1 METGV
6 ITGHIDVAQIALYV
20 FWAFFAGLIYYL
32 HQENKREGYPLES
45 SNSDRI
51 VVQGFPPIPAP
62 KTYLLRDGT
71 TVSAPRATEPEA
83 ISGAMPSSGYVGSP
97 LVPTGDPMRDGVG
110 PAAYAMRANHPDR
123 GHDGGNAIVPL
134 RLAGE
139 YHVAEEDPDPRGMT
153 VVGADGKVAGEV
165 ADIWIDR
172 GEVLI
177 RYLEVAVAE
186 SGARV
191 LLPMTMA
198 RVVADRGRV
207 QVESIRAD
215 QFQSVPP
222 LANPE
227 QVTLRE
233 EDRITAF
240 YASGHLY
247 AFASRQEPLL

>member
-1 METGV
+1 METGA
-6 ITGHIDVAQIALYV
+6 ITGQIDVAQIALYV

-45 SNSDRI
+45 SSSDRI

-71 TVSAPRATEPEA
+71 TVSAPRETARETV
-83 ISGAMPSSGYVGSP
+83 SGAAPSSGYVGSP

-110 PAAYAMRANHPDR
+110 PASYAMRADHPDR
-123 GHDGGNAIVPL
+123 GHDGANAIVPM
-134 RLAGE
+134 RLARE
-139 YHVAEEDPDPRGMT
+139 YSVAAEDPDPRGMA
-153 VVGADGKVAGEV
+153 VVGADGNVAGEV
-165 ADIWIDR
+165 ADLWIDR

-177 RYLEVAVAE
+177 RYLEVAVAG

-198 RVVADRGRV
+198 RVVADRGRIV
-207 QVESIRAD
+207 VESIRAD
-215 QFQSVPP
+215 QFRTVPA
-222 LANPE
+222 LASPD

-233 EDRITAF
+233 EDRICAY
-240 YASGHLY
+240 YAGGHLY
-247 AFASRQEPLL
+247 AFASRQEPAL